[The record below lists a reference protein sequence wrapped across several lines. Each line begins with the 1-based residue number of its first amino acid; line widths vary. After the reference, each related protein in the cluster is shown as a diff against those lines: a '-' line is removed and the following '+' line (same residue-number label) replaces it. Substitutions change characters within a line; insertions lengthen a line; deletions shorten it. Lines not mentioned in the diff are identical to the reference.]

1 MLPVSE
7 GSVDRSSPTKL
18 VIAIVQIDDV
28 QDLMHSL
35 VERGLGATRIDA
47 AGGFLRKENAVV
59 LIATTDAG
67 LPTALAV
74 LRETSRTRNA
84 TWFPTIDDGTI
95 GLYTEPIEV
104 EVGGAVVF
112 VIPIERVEYLGGVI
126 GAVGAAV
133 AGQSGGGQ

>member
-1 MLPVSE
+1 
-7 GSVDRSSPTKL
+7 VDRVSPTKL
-18 VIAIVQIDDV
+18 VVAIVQIDDV
-28 QDLMHSL
+28 QDLVQRL

-59 LIATTDAG
+59 LIATSDER
-67 LPTALAV
+67 LPIAQTV
-74 LRETSRTRNA
+74 LRETCRTRNA

-112 VIPIERVEYLGGVI
+112 VIPIERVEYLGGVL
-126 GAVGAAV
+126 GAVGKAV
-133 AGQSGGGQ
+133 AGQGSAS

>member
-1 MLPVSE
+1 M
-7 GSVDRSSPTKL
+7 DRSAPTKL
-18 VIAIVQIDDV
+18 VVAVVQIDDV
-28 QDLMHSL
+28 QDLVHSL

-59 LIATTDAG
+59 LIATSDEG
-67 LPTALAV
+67 LPNALGI
-74 LRETSRTRNA
+74 LRETCRTRNA

-112 VIPIERVEYLGGVI
+112 VIPIERVEYLGGVVA
-126 GAVGAAV
+126 AVGAAV
-133 AGQSGGGQ
+133 AGQSGGAA

>member
-1 MLPVSE
+1 
-7 GSVDRSSPTKL
+7 VDRTSPTKL
-18 VIAIVQIDDV
+18 IIAIVQIDDV
-28 QDLMHSL
+28 QDLTQRL

-59 LIATTDAG
+59 LIATTDDRTS
-67 LPTALAV
+67 TAMSV
-74 LRETSRTRNA
+74 IRETCRTRNA

-112 VIPIERVEYLGGVI
+112 VLPIERVEYLGGVL
-126 GAVGAAV
+126 GAVGSLGRSG
-133 AGQSGGGQ
+133 AGGAE

>member
-1 MLPVSE
+1 
-7 GSVDRSSPTKL
+7 VDRSSPTKL
-18 VIAIVQIDDV
+18 IVAIVQIDDV
-28 QDLMHSL
+28 QDLVHGL

-59 LIATTDAG
+59 LIATTDDG
-67 LPTALAV
+67 LPNALAI
-74 LRETSRTRNA
+74 LRETCRTRNA

-112 VIPIERVEYLGGVI
+112 VIPIERVEYLGGVL
-126 GAVGAAV
+126 GAVGVAAV
-133 AGQSGGGQ
+133 GQSGGGA

>member
-7 GSVDRSSPTKL
+7 GSVDRVSPTKL
-18 VIAIVQIDDV
+18 LVAIVQIDDV
-28 QDLMHSL
+28 QDLMHRL

-59 LIATTDAG
+59 LIATTDDQVPVAQ
-67 LPTALAV
+67 AV
-74 LRETSRTRNA
+74 LRETCRTRTA

-112 VIPIERVEYLGGVI
+112 VIPIERVEYLGGVL
-126 GAVGAAV
+126 GAVGAAAV
-133 AGQSGGGQ
+133 RPSGGG

>member
-1 MLPVSE
+1 M
-7 GSVDRSSPTKL
+7 DRVSPTKL
-18 VIAIVQIDDV
+18 VLAIVQIDDV
-28 QDLMHSL
+28 QDLVQRL

-59 LIATTDAG
+59 LIATTDDG
-67 LPTALAV
+67 LPTAMAV

-112 VIPIERVEYLGGVI
+112 VIPIERVEYLGGVV
-126 GAVGAAV
+126 GAVGTAV
-133 AGQSGGGQ
+133 ARRAGAGS

>member
-1 MLPVSE
+1 
-7 GSVDRSSPTKL
+7 VDRTSPTKL
-18 VIAIVQIDDV
+18 VVAIVQIDDV
-28 QDLMHSL
+28 QDLMQRL
-35 VERGLGATRIDA
+35 VERKLGATRIDA

-59 LIATTDAG
+59 LIATNDDA
-67 LPTALAV
+67 LPAALSV
-74 LRETSRTRNA
+74 LRETCRTRNA

-112 VIPIERVEYLGGVI
+112 VIPIERVEYLGGVL

-133 AGQSGGGQ
+133 AAQSGGTP

>member
-1 MLPVSE
+1 
-7 GSVDRSSPTKL
+7 VDRVSPTKL
-18 VIAIVQIDDV
+18 VVAIVQIDDV
-28 QDLMHSL
+28 QDLVQQL

-59 LIATTDAG
+59 LIATGDEG
-67 LPTALAV
+67 LPNALAV
-74 LRETSRTRNA
+74 LRETCRTRNA

-112 VIPIERVEYLGGVI
+112 VIPIERVDYLGGVI
-126 GAVGAAV
+126 GAVGKAV
-133 AGQSGGGQ
+133 AGGAS